1 MTAMV
6 QADGVGRQ
14 FGELEVLEGIDFGL
28 DEGEVLSV
36 IGPSGCGK
44 STLLR
49 LIAGL
54 DRPTTGTITVGGGT
68 DLDDRLARCAYMPQE
83 DCLLPWF
90 SALDNAALALRNR
103 GGGRREARE
112 EARPVFERLG
122 LGGFEDSRPTELSG
136 GMRQRV
142 AFARTWLAGKSV
154 LLLDEP
160 LAALDGLTRRSMQ
173 AWFAPLLA
181 GGEHSAVLVTHDLDE
196 ALYLG
201 DRVMVLSERP
211 GRVLGLRE
219 APGRGGMEPIEAS
232 GSQTFIEARNELA
245 ALLESS
251 SPGFQMKEAQP

>member
-6 QADGVGRQ
+6 QADGVGRR
-14 FGELEVLEGIDFGL
+14 FGELEVLEGIDFRL

-44 STLLR
+44 STLLG
-49 LIAGL
+49 LVAGL
-54 DRPTTGTITVGGGT
+54 DRPTTGTVTVGGGRSPE
-68 DLDDRLARCAYMPQE
+68 DRLARCAYMPQD

-90 SALDNAALALRNR
+90 SALDNAALALRNQ
-103 GGGRREARE
+103 GRSRKAARE
-112 EARPVFERLG
+112 EALPVFERLG
-122 LGGFEDSRPTELSG
+122 LGGFEGSRPAELSG

-160 LAALDGLTRRSMQ
+160 LASLDGLTRRSMQ

-181 GGEHSAVLVTHDLDE
+181 GGERSAVLVTHDLDE

-201 DRVMVLSERP
+201 DRVLVLSGRP
-211 GRVLGLRE
+211 GRVLEVRG
-219 APGRGGMEPIEAS
+219 APKRGDMEPVEAS
-232 GSQTFIEARNELA
+232 GSRAFIEARNDLAELLDAA
-245 ALLESS
+245 ALGDPIGEH
-251 SPGFQMKEAQP
+251 QP

>member
-6 QADGVGRQ
+6 QADGIGRR
-14 FGELEVLEGIDFGL
+14 FGDLEVLEGIDFEL
-28 DEGEVLSV
+28 EQGEVLSV

-44 STLLR
+44 STLLG

-54 DRPTTGTITVGGGT
+54 DRPTTGTVTVGGGAST
-68 DLDDRLARCAYMPQE
+68 EDRLARCAYMPQD

-90 SALDNAALALRNR
+90 SALDNAALALRNQ
-103 GGGRREARE
+103 GRSRKAARE
-112 EARPVFERLG
+112 EALPVFERLG

-160 LAALDGLTRRSMQ
+160 LASLDGLTRRSMQ
-173 AWFAPLLA
+173 AWFAPLLG
-181 GGEHSAVLVTHDLDE
+181 GGERSAVLVTHDLDE

-211 GRVLGLRE
+211 GRILGVRV
-219 APGRGGMEPIEAS
+219 APGRGDMEPVEAS
-232 GSQTFIEARNELA
+232 GSREFVEARNELA
-245 ALLESS
+245 ELLDGAAPSDPIGGS
-251 SPGFQMKEAQP
+251 QP

>member
-6 QADGVGRQ
+6 LADGVGRR
-14 FGELEVLEGIDFGL
+14 FGELEVLEGIDFRL
-28 DEGEVLSV
+28 DEGEVLSI

-44 STLLR
+44 STLLG

-68 DLDDRLARCAYMPQE
+68 SPEDRLARCAYMPQD

-90 SALDNAALALRNR
+90 SALDNAALALRNQ
-103 GGGRREARE
+103 GQGRKAARE
-112 EARPVFERLG
+112 EALPVFERLG
-122 LGGFEDSRPTELSG
+122 LGGFENSRPTELSG

-160 LAALDGLTRRSMQ
+160 LASLDGLTRRSMQ

-181 GGEHSAVLVTHDLDE
+181 GGERSAVLVTHDLDE

-201 DRVMVLSERP
+201 DRVLVLSGRP
-211 GRVLGLRE
+211 GRVLELRE
-219 APGRGGMEPIEAS
+219 APKRGDMEPVEAS
-232 GSQTFIEARNELA
+232 GSRDFIEARNDLAELLDA
-245 ALLESS
+245 TALGDSTKGPRS
-251 SPGFQMKEAQP
+251 

>member
-6 QADGVGRQ
+6 QADGVGRR

-54 DRPTTGTITVGGGT
+54 DRPTTGTITVGGGP

-103 GGGRREARE
+103 GGSRREARE

-211 GRVLGLRE
+211 GRVLGLRK

-232 GSQTFIEARNELA
+232 GSLTFIEARNELA

>member
-6 QADGVGRQ
+6 QADGVGRR
-14 FGELEVLEGIDFGL
+14 FGELEVLEGIDFRL

-44 STLLR
+44 STLLG

-54 DRPTTGTITVGGGT
+54 DRPTTGTVTVGGGRSPE
-68 DLDDRLARCAYMPQE
+68 DRLARCAYMPQD

-90 SALDNAALALRNR
+90 SALDNAALALRNQ
-103 GGGRREARE
+103 GRSRKAARDEAL
-112 EARPVFERLG
+112 PVFERLG
-122 LGGFEDSRPTELSG
+122 LGGFEDSRPPELSG

-160 LAALDGLTRRSMQ
+160 LASLDGLTRRSMQ

-181 GGEHSAVLVTHDLDE
+181 GGERSAVLVTHDLDE

-201 DRVMVLSERP
+201 DRVLVLSGRP
-211 GRVLGLRE
+211 GRVLAVRE
-219 APGRGGMEPIEAS
+219 APKRGDMVPVEAS
-232 GSQTFIEARNELA
+232 GSRAFIEARNDLAQLLDAA
-245 ALLESS
+245 ALDDSIGD
-251 SPGFQMKEAQP
+251 PKP

>member
-6 QADGVGRQ
+6 QADGVGRR

-44 STLLR
+44 STLLG

-68 DLDDRLARCAYMPQE
+68 ASDDRLARCAYMPQE

-90 SALDNAALALRNR
+90 SALDNAALALRNQGR
-103 GGGRREARE
+103 GRKVARE
-112 EARPVFERLG
+112 EAFPVFERLG
-122 LGGFEDSRPTELSG
+122 LGGFEDAKPAELSG

-160 LAALDGLTRRSMQ
+160 LASLDGLTRRSMQ
-173 AWFAPLLA
+173 AWLAPLLA
-181 GGEHSAVLVTHDLDE
+181 GGERSAVLVTHDLDE

-201 DRVMVLSERP
+201 DRVLVLSGRP
-211 GRVLGLRE
+211 GRVLGIRE
-219 APGRGGMEPIEAS
+219 APGRGEMDPVEAS
-232 GSQTFIEARNELA
+232 GSRAFSESRNELA
-245 ALLESS
+245 SLLESA
-251 SPGFQMKEAQP
+251 SPGDQIGGSQS